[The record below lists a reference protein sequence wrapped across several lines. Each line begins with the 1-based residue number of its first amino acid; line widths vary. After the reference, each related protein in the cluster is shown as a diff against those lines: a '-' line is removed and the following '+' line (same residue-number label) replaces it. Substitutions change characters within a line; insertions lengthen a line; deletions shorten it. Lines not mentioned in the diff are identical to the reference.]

1 MTTSTYAVAP
11 GEYLQEWIEDH
22 ALTRQEVADRLG
34 VDCAQLDEITSGRV
48 ILTAEIATSL
58 ELVVGIPARTWLRY
72 EARYRADLAQ

>member
-22 ALTRQEVADRLG
+22 SLTRQEVANRLG
-34 VDCAQLDEITSGRV
+34 FDCEKLDGIIAGHV
-48 ILTAEIATSL
+48 VLTTEIATSL
-58 ELVVGIPARTWLRY
+58 ENIVGIPARTWLRY